1 MLTLFPTNATNG
13 ATVTFRA
20 NGLSASDTGCIVESG
35 AYAAHVYTPNS
46 ILITSST
53 CSIVSPQVAQGSF
66 VVGPY
71 ATTNINWTVQVRG
84 TPVNDISAGGSYFRA
99 VFNVTASIVVTP
111 TSGTRNTVFTFTGS
125 GFSSTATSCQAHV
138 YPPFPTVPPTL
149 PPACYI
155 STNIGQVSG
164 SVLAPG
170 SVISGT
176 YAINVGDNR
185 GHNATGVFTI
195 GTPSALIVL
204 NPATVAQGQPVGIVG
219 MGFNPNDTYCQI
231 SVSGSILSTD
241 QPWTLATGGSA
252 PTCSIS
258 GGYASGTF
266 TVANK
271 AVGGYYLITLTGW
284 GDYHKNNVTGGDFA
298 SNFLGVNLASTVTTY
313 STTTTTSS
321 LTTQM
326 STTTTS
332 VATSYSYSSTTY
344 STTGILITTYSHLAV
359 NTVSGLT
366 TTTVSATTSTTQTL
380 TTVTVTTTTAFT
392 TVSCG
397 PLPCGY
403 AVGSAVGSQSINP
416 GPLSDNIG
424 LLAVLLLIVPMLL
437 RRLFS

>member
-1 MLTLFPTNATNG
+1 
-13 ATVTFRA
+13 
-20 NGLSASDTGCIVESG
+20 
-35 AYAAHVYTPNS
+35 
-46 ILITSST
+46 
-53 CSIVSPQVAQGSF
+53 
-66 VVGPY
+66 
-71 ATTNINWTVQVRG
+71 VRG
-84 TPVNDISAGGSYFRA
+84 TPVNDISAGGAYFRA

-111 TSGTRNTVFTFTGS
+111 TSGTKNTVFTFTGS
-125 GFSSTATSCQAHV
+125 GFSSVATSCQAHV
-138 YPPFPTVPPTL
+138 YPPFPTSPATIL
-149 PPACYI
+149 PACYI
-155 STNIGQVSG
+155 SANIGQVSG
-164 SVLAPG
+164 SVIVPG
-170 SVISGT
+170 SAVPGT
-176 YAINVGDNR
+176 YGINVGDNL
-185 GHNATGVFTI
+185 GHNATGFFTV

-204 NPATVAQGQPVGIVG
+204 NPTTVGQGQPVGVVG
-219 MGFNPNDTYCQI
+219 TGFNPNDTFCVI
-231 SVSGSILSTD
+231 TSGGTP
-241 QPWTLATGGSA
+241 PWAGTGGIA

-266 TVANK
+266 SVATN
-271 AVGGYYLITLTGW
+271 AVGGYYLIILTGW

-298 SNFLGVNLASTVTTY
+298 SNFLGVNLASTITTY

-344 STTGILITTYSHLAV
+344 STTGILFTTYSHLTI
-359 NTVSGLT
+359 NTVSGPT
-366 TTTVSATTSTTQTL
+366 TTTASVTTSTSQTL